1 MHTFELSFAAA
12 LLAATPLLLAATGEF
27 FGEILGMMNV
37 GIEGLM
43 LMGAVTGVI
52 VTLHTNSPELGLF
65 AGALAGAL
73 YLLIV
78 YGIPVVLLMTEQV
91 LPGFAVWFIG
101 LGISQ
106 LLGNNY
112 ENTSVSSSSTI
123 INLPG
128 VDRIPVVREMIGS
141 FPWPVYIA
149 FVLPF
154 GVAWL
159 FGHTRHGR
167 NMRAIGENP
176 ATASTGAGI
185 AVTKWR
191 LFYVGVNG
199 FFGGFAGAFLAVVAV
214 GSWGPDVTA
223 GRGFIALAVV
233 IFSAWRARWLIVG
246 AAFFGGLLILV
257 ELGGALAWPIS
268 PDFLSMFPYL
278 GAVIVLVIW
287 SIRGRRSEQST
298 APSSLGAK
306 VTSRR

>member
-12 LLAATPLLLAATGEF
+12 LLAATPLLLAATGEL

-52 VTLHTNSPELGLF
+52 VTLHTNSPELGLLC
-65 AGALAGAL
+65 GALAGAA
-73 YLLIV
+73 YLLVV
-78 YGIPVVLLMTEQV
+78 YGIPVVVFMTEQV

-101 LGISQ
+101 LGLSQ

-112 ENTSVSSSSTI
+112 ENTSVSSSSTVVG
-123 INLPG
+123 LPG
-128 VDRIPVVREMIGS
+128 IDRIPVIREMIGH
-141 FPWPVYIA
+141 FPWPVYVA

-159 FGHTRHGR
+159 LGHTRHGR

-176 ATASTGAGI
+176 ATAATGAGI
-185 AVTKWR
+185 AVMRWR

-214 GSWGPDVTA
+214 GAWGPDVTA

-257 ELGGALAWPIS
+257 ELGGALAWPIP

-287 SIRGRRSEQST
+287 SIRGRRGELSA
-298 APSSLGAK
+298 APTSLG
-306 VTSRR
+306 VRVMSRR